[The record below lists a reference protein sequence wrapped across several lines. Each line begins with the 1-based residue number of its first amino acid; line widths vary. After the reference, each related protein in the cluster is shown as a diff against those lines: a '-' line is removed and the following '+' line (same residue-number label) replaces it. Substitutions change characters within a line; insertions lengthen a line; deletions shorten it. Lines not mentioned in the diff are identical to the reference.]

1 MSCLTFAKAALFAAP
16 YGQRGACPCNVASR
30 KSRPD
35 AQTLSHALTIAWDLL
50 TAADDPATAR
60 ERADE
65 TRRHNLVRAAETSDS
80 MTDLWLA
87 ALNAVVDGNAFRRAG

>member
-1 MSCLTFAKAALFAAP
+1 MLR
-16 YGQRGACPCNVASR
+16 QE

-50 TAADDPATAR
+50 AAADDPATAR

-65 TRRHNLVRAAETSDS
+65 TRRQWRAISCAQP
-80 MTDLWLA
+80 
-87 ALNAVVDGNAFRRAG
+87 RRRIA